1 MFKIKDIEK
10 RIEDEVNNFVYNN
23 YKSNA
28 LKELESISNDCPS
41 IKFIV
46 NQYPNFNHLRF
57 IFSVEDKIEVNI
69 NVNPEVLKGNKKAIR
84 VLAKTIYS
92 IVDKNK
98 IKRMDKS
105 E

>member
-1 MFKIKDIEK
+1 MSKIKDIEK
-10 RIEDEVNNFVYNN
+10 IIEQEINNFVYHN

-46 NQYPNFNHLRF
+46 NQYPNFNHLR
-57 IFSVEDKIEVNI
+57 ITLSAEDKLEVNI

-92 IVDKNK
+92 IAGK
-98 IKRMDKS
+98 IK
-105 E
+105 

>member
-1 MFKIKDIEK
+1 MSNMSKIKDIEK

-28 LKELESISNDCPS
+28 LKELEPISNDCPS

-57 IFSVEDKIEVNI
+57 KFSLEDKLEIDI
-69 NVNPEVLKGNKKAIR
+69 CINPEDLKGNKKAIKA
-84 VLAKTIYS
+84 LAKTIYS
-92 IVDKNK
+92 IVGKNK
-98 IKRMDKS
+98 II
-105 E
+105 